1 MISALLLLSFYFYK
15 TQGENDT
22 AKVIQQMS
30 RYYLNKKKIL
40 NDPVFGFITIPHDL
54 LFDVIQHPWFQRLR
68 RIKQL
73 GLTFLVYP
81 GALHTRFHHA
91 IGAMGLMQEAIKV
104 LEEKNH
110 TITEEEK
117 LAVYTAILLHDIG
130 HGPFSHALEYSI
142 TKNIDH
148 EALSLLFMEK
158 LNRDFDGRLELA
170 LEIFRNKY
178 HKKFLYQLVSG
189 QLDVDRLDYL
199 KRDSFFTG
207 VSEGI
212 IGTGRI
218 IKMMNVADDNLVIES
233 KGIYSIEKFILA
245 RRLMYWQVYL
255 HKTVLSAEQM
265 LIKTMRRAR
274 ELTAAG
280 ENLFATPKLRF
291 FLDKNYSL
299 EDFRNDDH
307 ILEQFAGLDDY
318 DITAAIKVWADHDD
332 KALRE
337 LSLGLINRQL
347 FRLELQNEPFAEE
360 KIREL
365 EQRWLDMNPGYAE
378 LLPYYV
384 FSGKAENSAYNP
396 GVGNINVLMKN
407 KELRDLTNASEEL
420 NISTITQ
427 TSHKNY
433 ICYPKLIVKNQ

>member
-1 MISALLLLSFYFYK
+1 
-15 TQGENDT
+15 
-22 AKVIQQMS
+22 MS

-68 RIKQL
+68 RVKQL

-91 IGAMGLMQEAIKV
+91 IGALGLMQEAIKV

-110 TITEEEK
+110 SITQAER
-117 LAVYTAILLHDIG
+117 LGVYSAILLHDIG

-148 EALSLLFMEK
+148 EALSLLFMKK
-158 LNRDFDGRLELA
+158 LNRDFDGKLELA
-170 LEIFRNKY
+170 LDIFQNKY
-178 HKKFLYQLVSG
+178 HKKFLHQLVSG

-212 IGTGRI
+212 IGTERI

-265 LIKTMRRAR
+265 LIKTMQRAR
-274 ELTAAG
+274 ELVAAG
-280 ENLFATPKLRF
+280 EDLFATPKLRF
-291 FLDKNYSL
+291 FLNNNYTL
-299 EDFRNDDH
+299 QDFCNDDH
-307 ILEQFAGLDDY
+307 LLEQFAGLDDY
-318 DITAAIKVWADHDD
+318 DITAAIKVWTTHED

-337 LSLGLINRQL
+337 LSLGLVNRQL
-347 FRLELQNEPFAEE
+347 FRLELQNEPFSPHV
-360 KIREL
+360 ISGL
-365 EQRWLDMNPGYAE
+365 EQRWLDMNPGYE
-378 LLPYYV
+378 HLLPYYV

-396 GVGNINVLMKN
+396 RVGNIKVMMKD
-407 KELRDLTNASEEL
+407 KQLRDLTNASEEL
-420 NISTITQ
+420 NITTITQ

-433 ICYPKLIVKNQ
+433 ICYPKIIVKNQ